1 MVELD
6 SEIIIAGGGPVGVGL
21 AIDLAQRGHDV
32 LVVEKYSQPQLVPKG
47 QNLTSRTMEH
57 LAAWGADRIARSKRP
72 TSRSTGNGG
81 LNCYK
86 SLLSGYHYG
95 WLNRESVRSFYYEDV
110 ERLPQYV
117 TENALRERASELS
130 NIRWMSNHE
139 AVGCSTEDSLAR
151 IRVRDRETDSVNELR
166 ARFLVGCD
174 GSHSVIRRSA
184 NISQTMNDHDR
195 KMALVVFRSPELDQ
209 LLSGLPFSAFYNALD
224 PKLEGYWKFVGRV
237 NSDGEW
243 FFHAPVPQDATKD
256 SFDFPGYLHETVGTK
271 FKLEISYVGFWDLRF
286 AVADSY
292 QSGRILIA
300 GDAAHSHPPYGG
312 YGINTGFEDA
322 RNLGWKL
329 SYVLKGIAPESL
341 LQSYTDERQPVFRST
356 SKHFIEY
363 LIEDDKQ
370 FLDQWDGNEQDP
382 AFEDAWNSRTTNN
395 LTVTQYEPNYRG
407 SRSIIDTDPANAAPS
422 AVGEHSSVARPGH
435 HLSPPTNHTNFQAT
449 LGHDF
454 VLIHKEETNLQEIQD
469 RANGNTLPLKLLKA
483 DEEAFSRWEADW
495 ILVRPDHFVAAKGSD
510 DDFPPDLLSRVICA

>member
-1 MVELD
+1 
-6 SEIIIAGGGPVGVGL
+6 
-21 AIDLAQRGHDV
+21 
-32 LVVEKYSQPQLVPKG
+32 
-47 QNLTSRTMEH
+47 
-57 LAAWGADRIARSKRP
+57 
-72 TSRSTGNGG
+72 
-81 LNCYK
+81 
-86 SLLSGYHYG
+86 
-95 WLNRESVRSFYYEDV
+95 
-110 ERLPQYV
+110 
-117 TENALRERASELS
+117 
-130 NIRWMSNHE
+130 
-139 AVGCSTEDSLAR
+139 
-151 IRVRDRETDSVNELR
+151 
-166 ARFLVGCD
+166 
-174 GSHSVIRRSA
+174 
-184 NISQTMNDHDR
+184 MNDHDR
-195 KMALVVFRSPELDQ
+195 KMALVVFRSPDLDQ

-237 NSDGEW
+237 N
-243 FFHAPVPQDATKD
+243 
-256 SFDFPGYLHETVGTK
+256 FPGYLHETVGTK

-329 SYVLKGIAPESL
+329 SYVLKGIAPENL

-407 SRSIIDTDPANAAPS
+407 SRSIIDTDPADAAPS

-435 HLSPPTNHTNFQAT
+435 HLSPPTNHHEFSGSAWTRLCF
-449 LGHDF
+449 
-454 VLIHKEETNLQEIQD
+454 
-469 RANGNTLPLKLLKA
+469 NT
-483 DEEAFSRWEADW
+483 
-495 ILVRPDHFVAAKGSD
+495 
-510 DDFPPDLLSRVICA
+510 

>member
-32 LVVEKYSQPQLVPKG
+32 LVVEKYSRPQLVPKG

-57 LAAWGADRIARSKRP
+57 LAAWGADQIARSKRP

-86 SLLSGYHYG
+86 TLLSGYHYG

-110 ERLPQYV
+110 ERLPQYL
-117 TENALRERASELS
+117 TEDALRERASELP
-130 NIRWMSNHE
+130 NIRWLSNHE
-139 AVGCSTEDSLAR
+139 AVNCSTEDNLATV
-151 IRVRDRETDSVNELR
+151 RVRDRGTDSVQELR

-184 NISQTMNDHDR
+184 SITQTMNDHDR

-209 LLSGLPFSAFYNALD
+209 LLSGLPYSAFYNALD

-243 FFHAPVPQDATKD
+243 FFHAPVPQNATKD
-256 SFDFPGYLHETVGTK
+256 SFDFPGYLHETVGTE
-271 FKLEISYVGFWDLRF
+271 FDLEISYVGFWDLRF

-292 QSGRILIA
+292 QNGRILIA

-329 SYVLKGIAPESL
+329 SYVLKGIAPNSL
-341 LQSYTDERQPVFRST
+341 LQSYTDERQQVFQST

-363 LIEDDKQ
+363 LIEDDKR

-382 AFEDAWNSRTTNN
+382 GFEDAWNSRTTNS

-407 SRSIIDTDPANAAPS
+407 SRGVIDTDPADATPS
-422 AVGEHSSVARPGH
+422 AVGEHSTVARPGH
-435 HLSPPTNHTNFQAT
+435 HLSPPPNHPNFQAA

-454 VLIHKEETNLQEIQD
+454 VLIHREETNLQGIQNQ
-469 RANGNTLPLKLLKA
+469 ANGNRFPLKLLTA
-483 DEEAFSRWEADW
+483 DEEALSCWEADW
-495 ILVRPDHFVAAKGSD
+495 ILVRPDHFVAATGSG

>member
-32 LVVEKYSQPQLVPKG
+32 LVVEKYSRPQLVPKG

-57 LAAWGADRIARSKRP
+57 LAAWGADQIARSKRP

-86 SLLSGYHYG
+86 TLLSGYHYG

-117 TENALRERASELS
+117 TEDALRERASELS

-139 AVGCSTEDSLAR
+139 AVGCSTEDNLATV
-151 IRVRDRETDSVNELR
+151 RVRDRETDSVSELR

-184 NISQTMNDHDR
+184 SITQTMNDHDR
-195 KMALVVFRSPELDQ
+195 KMALVVFRSTELDE
-209 LLSGLPFSAFYNALD
+209 LLSELPYSAFYNALD

-243 FFHAPVPQDATKD
+243 FFHAPVPQDATKE
-256 SFDFPGYLHETVGTK
+256 SFDFPGYLHETVGTE
-271 FKLEISYVGFWDLRF
+271 FDLEISYVGFWDLRF
-286 AVADSY
+286 AIADSY
-292 QSGRILIA
+292 QNGRILIA

-329 SYVLKGIAPESL
+329 SYVLKGIATDSL
-341 LQSYTDERQPVFRST
+341 LQSYTEERQPVFQST
-356 SKHFIEY
+356 SKQFIEY
-363 LIEDDKQ
+363 LIEDDKR
-370 FLDQWDGNEQDP
+370 FLDRWNGNEQDP
-382 AFEDAWNSRTTNN
+382 EFKDAWNSRTTNS

-407 SRSIIDTDPANAAPS
+407 SRSVIDTNPADATPS
-422 AVGEHSSVARPGH
+422 AVGEHSTVARPGH
-435 HLSPPTNHTNFQAT
+435 HLSPPPNHPNFQAA
-449 LGHDF
+449 LGYDF
-454 VLIHKEETNLQEIQD
+454 VLIHREKTNLQGIRNQ
-469 RANGNTLPLKLLKA
+469 ANGNTFPLKLLTA
-483 DEEAFSRWEADW
+483 DEEAFSGWEADW
-495 ILVRPDHFVAAKGSD
+495 ILVRPDHFVAAKGSG

>member
-1 MVELD
+1 MVDLT

-57 LAAWGADRIARSKRP
+57 LAAWGADQIARSKRP

-86 SLLSGYHYG
+86 TLLSGHHYG
-95 WLNRESVRSFYYEDV
+95 WLNRESVRSFYYQDV

-117 TENALRERASELS
+117 TEDALRERASELS
-130 NIRWMSNHE
+130 NIQWLSNHE
-139 AVGCSTEDSLAR
+139 AVSCSNRDNFATVL
-151 IRVRDRETDSVNELR
+151 VRDRETESVNELS
-166 ARFLVGCD
+166 ARFLIGCD

-184 NISQTMNDHDR
+184 NITQTMNDHDR
-195 KMALVVFRSPELDQ
+195 KMALVVFRSQALEQ
-209 LLSGLPFSAFYNALD
+209 LLSELPYSAFYNALD
-224 PKLEGYWKFVGRV
+224 PKLEGYWKFIGRV
-237 NSDGEW
+237 SSDGEW
-243 FFHAPVPQDATKD
+243 FFHAPVPQNATKE
-256 SFDFPGYLHETVGTK
+256 SFDFPGYLHETVGTE
-271 FKLEISYVGFWDLRF
+271 FSLDIGYVGFWDLRF

-292 QSGRILIA
+292 RNGRVLIA

-329 SYVLKGIAPESL
+329 SYVLKGIAEEDFL
-341 LQSYTDERQPVFRST
+341 DSYTNERQPVFRST

-363 LIEDDKQ
+363 LIEDDKR
-370 FLDQWDGNEQDP
+370 FLSQWDGNEQDP
-382 AFEDAWNSRTTNN
+382 KFEDAWNSRITNN
-395 LTVTQYEPNYRG
+395 LTVTQYEPNYSG
-407 SRSIIDTDPANAAPS
+407 SVNVIDTNTADKIPS
-422 AVGEHSSVARPGH
+422 AVGEHSAVARPGH
-435 HLSPPTNHTNFQAT
+435 HLSPPPSDPNFQAA

-454 VLIHKEETNLQEIQD
+454 VLLHKEKMDLQGIKDQANETSP
-469 RANGNTLPLKLLKA
+469 PLKFVMA
-483 DEEAFSRWEADW
+483 DEKIFEDWDAEW
-495 ILVRPDHFVAAKGSD
+495 ILLRPDHFVAARGSNSD
-510 DDFPPDLLSRVICA
+510 IPPDLLSKVISA